1 MDNELKILLAIVA
14 VIIIYC
20 FLTGSQSKKE
30 KENFDAS
37 ASAEAMPWSA
47 NTNDYGEM
55 DILDDGNNGNS
66 GLQFNMCSKSC
77 CSPQYP
83 PPFPL
88 PVDTM
93 VCMSGQEFVP
103 SSYTCRNEMQNAG
116 CVCMTKEQSE
126 FLGSRGG
133 NA

>member
-20 FLTGSQSKKE
+20 FVTGSQSKKD
-30 KENFDAS
+30 KETFNAS
-37 ASAEAMPWSA
+37 ASAEVMPWSA
-47 NTNDYGEM
+47 NTNSYGEM
-55 DILDDGNNGNS
+55 DILDDGENGNI
-66 GLQFNMCSKSC
+66 GLHFNMCSPSC

-88 PVDTM
+88 PVDPM
-93 VCMSGQEFVP
+93 ICMSEQEFVP
-103 SSYTCRNEMQNAG
+103 SSYSCRNEAQNAG
-116 CVCMTKEQSE
+116 CMCMTKEQST

>member
-20 FLTGSQSKKE
+20 FLTGSQSGKAKE
-30 KENFDAS
+30 KFDV
-37 ASAEAMPWSA
+37 SAEADPLPWSA
-47 NTNDYGEM
+47 NTNGYGEM
-55 DILDDGNNGNS
+55 DILDDGENGNA
-66 GLQFNMCSKSC
+66 GLHFNMCSPSC

-83 PPFPL
+83 TPFPL
-88 PVDTM
+88 PVDPM
-93 VCMSGQEFVP
+93 ICMSGQEFVP
-103 SSYTCRNEMQNAG
+103 SSYSCRNESQNAG
-116 CVCMTKEQSE
+116 CVCMTQEQSE